1 MILPFC
7 KKSKDNL
14 LPPKKNAFQ
23 GDISGIIEKDDIY
36 PRKLPY

>member
-1 MILPFC
+1 MILAFC
-7 KKSKDNL
+7 KKKTRIIFS
-14 LPPKKNAFQ
+14 PQKNAFK